1 MSINIVSTEQ
11 YVNEVKEEIL
21 ELIKPSQNTKTQSD
35 WNQND
40 ETASDYVKNRTHYVY
55 EGKVADEV
63 LFDSDVSYAK
73 YNGLA
78 TLNFPTALPIIEGN
92 EYLVQFED
100 KSVIVTYGTT
110 TPIPG
115 NEETIGSSI
124 DFRNNQIS
132 VWYYG
137 TLLVPD
143 ISHLKISTIKV
154 ADVVVPLDDKFVP
167 DTVLRFEIEETLE
180 LPDESTTEVEVTD
193 DGNGNVTLKLNG
205 MDIIDDGNGNVTLKL
220 NGMDIIDDGN
230 GNVTLKLNGMDITD
244 GDDKSESME
253 VIDDDNGNVTLKLNG
268 IDIIDDNNGNVT
280 IKSENMEVTDDGNG
294 NVKINI

>member
-205 MDIIDDGNGNVTLKL
+205 MDITV
-220 NGMDIIDDGN
+220 
-230 GNVTLKLNGMDITD
+230 